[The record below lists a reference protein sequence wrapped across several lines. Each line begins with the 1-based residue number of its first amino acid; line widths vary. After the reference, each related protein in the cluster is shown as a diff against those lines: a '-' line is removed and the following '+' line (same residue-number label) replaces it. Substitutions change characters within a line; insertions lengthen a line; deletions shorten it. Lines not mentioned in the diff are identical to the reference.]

1 MMKKLIFLGHI
12 PLTDNYKRYLSM
24 DLMAARGVKFEYWD
38 ITALYAEDFT
48 MPGEIS
54 APCVR
59 KFASLEELES
69 YLVPRAGEIFVV
81 TVVAF
86 EPRLLSL
93 MRMLTRHNVKVG
105 HLAVGLSP
113 QPSGGAVSRL
123 WEKLHYLV
131 SWAELS
137 SFLAYKACAVLKRLG
152 YIKKYDVV
160 FAAGAA
166 ACYIHA
172 GSAAAVV
179 EINHYDYDSFLA
191 HSGEEERLVY
201 GKYCVFL
208 DENLA
213 GHPDLKMLGLDL
225 IDPAKYYNALN
236 DFFNRLETASGARV
250 VIAAHPKSEYSENI
264 FNGRKIF
271 RHLTRRLVRY
281 CDFAFSV
288 GSNSSG
294 FAAIYNKP
302 LFFIYTSEIL
312 KKYKAIKYNLYPFSC
327 ADTFGTQAYDIERP
341 DVPPVIP
348 RIDTSRYLAYKYRY
362 LTSRGCEARLNV
374 DLIQEFL
381 SQGGVK

>member
-1 MMKKLIFLGHI
+1 MKKLIFLGHI
-12 PLTDNYKRYLSM
+12 PLTENYKRYLGM
-24 DLMAARGVKFEYWD
+24 DLMSARGLEFEYWD
-38 ITALYAEDFT
+38 ITAIYVEDFQ

-59 KFASLEELES
+59 KFTSLEDLET
-69 YLVPRAGEIFVV
+69 YLVPRAGEVFVL

-93 MRMLTRHNVKVG
+93 MRMLTRHNVEIG
-105 HLAVGLSP
+105 HMAVGLSP
-113 QPSGGAVSRL
+113 QPSGGFISRI
-123 WEKLHYLV
+123 WGKLHYLV

-166 ACYIHA
+166 ACGLNA
-172 GSAAAVV
+172 GNAAAVV
-179 EINHYDYDSFLA
+179 KINHYDYDSSLA
-191 HSGEEERLVY
+191 HSGEEERLVD

-225 IDPAKYYNALN
+225 IDPVKYYKELN
-236 DFFNRLETASGARV
+236 DFFERLEAASGSRV
-250 VIAAHPKSEYSENI
+250 VIAAHPKSEYAENT
-264 FNGRKIF
+264 FNGRKTF
-271 RHLTRRLVRY
+271 RYLTRRLVRY

-312 KKYKAIKYNLYPFSC
+312 KKYMSIKYNLYPFLC
-327 ADTFGTQAYDIERP
+327 ADAFGTQAYDIERS
-341 DVPPVIP
+341 DVTPVIP
-348 RIDTSRYLAYKYRY
+348 RVDASRYLAYKYRY
-362 LTSRGCEARLNV
+362 LTSPECEARLNV
-374 DLIQEFL
+374 DIIQEFL
-381 SQGGVK
+381 SRGAIK